1 MVNLLRMDLYR
12 MRKAKSFWI
21 CLILTFA
28 IALAAAPLGKLLLTM
43 SKSLVPEE
51 AGSITI
57 PATANLSDLIGSPLS
72 TFGTIFAM
80 LSVVFFFYADME
92 NGYVKNIAG
101 QMPKRGFAV
110 LSRYLASIG
119 HNLAFMLASLVGGLI
134 GNLLCV
140 KVVADEAIASGV
152 LSFCLKLLLF
162 QSLCAILLLVTTS
175 LRSKSGGVVLAV
187 LFGLGALMLLYGGID
202 SALGTVLGKGFSITP
217 YMPDTLLGNPFD
229 ENGNLLVL
237 RSVLSA
243 VVTIGIF
250 LPLSIGVFDKRDVK

>member
-28 IALAAAPLGKLLLTM
+28 IALAAAPLGKLLLTL
-43 SKSLVPEE
+43 SKNLAPEE
-51 AGSITI
+51 AGTLII
-57 PATANLSDLIGSPLS
+57 PETANLSELIGSPLS

-110 LSRYLASIG
+110 LSRHLAAIG
-119 HNLAFMLASLVGGLI
+119 HNLTFMLVSMVGGVI

-140 KVVADEAIASGV
+140 KIVADDAVASGI
-152 LSFCLKLLLF
+152 LYFFLKLLLL
-162 QSLCAILLLVTTS
+162 QSICAILLLVTTS
-175 LRSKSGGVVLAV
+175 LKSKSGGVVLAV

-202 SALGTVLGKGFSITP
+202 SALGTVLGKDFSITP
-217 YMPDTLLGNPFD
+217 YMPDTLLGQAQPD
-229 ENGNLLVL
+229 TL
-237 RSVLSA
+237 RAILSA
-243 VVTIGIF
+243 AVTAGIF
-250 LPLSIGVFDKRDVK
+250 LPLSISVFDKRDVK